1 MEEATPTAGC
11 MWWQRYERQDP
22 VAGMQHPA
30 GQPDAAG
37 ISSEAGEPRRWRIRT
52 SSGAA
57 GSCAVSKCSGCLQV
71 PTQTA
76 HIQISEQQRRR
87 CTKNKPAH
95 KTNTPRVAKFHAIRM
110 AAEQA
115 APPGTRTHRGAPLSM
130 IRADS
135 SHSAACEQGSGPVSA
150 CSSCISLRRL
160 CGCTPALAQCTS
172 VCGRW
177 KRIACGGRAEV
188 GLFTSARVRRSRAG
202 RSRPTASVSI
212 PSTCRRNRFQSEYR
226 CVHPIY
232 HPRHMC
238 VC

>member
-1 MEEATPTAGC
+1 MWRLRRLYAKIRARHGFTPSPRQIRPSRCMEEATPTAGC

-150 CSSCISLRRL
+150 CSSVVLYQPAGQWSCISLQL
-160 CGCTPALAQCTS
+160 LWS
-172 VCGRW
+172 
-177 KRIACGGRAEV
+177 ACVGARA
-188 GLFTSARVRRSRAG
+188 R
-202 RSRPTASVSI
+202 
-212 PSTCRRNRFQSEYR
+212 
-226 CVHPIY
+226 
-232 HPRHMC
+232 
-238 VC
+238 